1 MEFSS
6 SFSPQDNGRYHCV
19 VWFLNAETKE
29 LVIIRSHH
37 EVIHVSDPEA
47 PPIIDK
53 LYLLPVIIA
62 GVMLVIV
69 IGTVLVIFVYRKRAV
84 RHADRIGEIVF
95 RWCGFV

>member
-19 VWFLNAETKE
+19 VWCLNAEANE
-29 LVIIRSHH
+29 LFIIRSHH

-47 PPIIDK
+47 PPII
-53 LYLLPVIIA
+53 YLLSVIIA
-62 GVMLVIV
+62 GVIILVVV
-69 IGTVLVIFVYRKRAV
+69 IGTVMVIFVYRKRAV

-95 RWCGFV
+95 RWCEFV